1 MKISIRKPCPSRAK
15 FEEIWEAFVQ
25 AEECPE
31 SEESSAETKAFRAA
45 SKIWI
50 YYCKSTP
57 NVALSSKASLTV
69 LVGQDI
75 PFPGSDPAGHIL
87 QQLHHRPISRSPSPA
102 RIGAEVELAQQ
113 PPSSPKGSMGDAS
126 RLQLVQP
133 GAHIG
138 AAHLDLEGRRQIAAQ
153 NMKEKMQSKWFKK
166 SHRQGYKPQFGWDE
180 SVGLPWLTIKCVAK
194 KAYPALSGEPPR

>member
-1 MKISIRKPCPSRAK
+1 
-15 FEEIWEAFVQ
+15 
-25 AEECPE
+25 
-31 SEESSAETKAFRAA
+31 
-45 SKIWI
+45 
-50 YYCKSTP
+50 
-57 NVALSSKASLTV
+57 
-69 LVGQDI
+69 
-75 PFPGSDPAGHIL
+75 
-87 QQLHHRPISRSPSPA
+87 
-102 RIGAEVELAQQ
+102 
-113 PPSSPKGSMGDAS
+113 MGDAS

-194 KAYPALSGEPPR
+194 KAYPALSGRGNMHLKQLEGLAKYFTVYYERFDHEGYLLMWPEFIDPADMAKPAVWYEFGIFRAFLQNWALKTENVKDPDWRQIISVAFGMFVDDGLDRVTDPLPLPAALHRFRR